1 MVLLCLWVLIVRW
14 FGGRYISVLF
24 VSLGLC
30 FVLLGDFLLVVS
42 DCGFVNR
49 LLRYVVLRWV

>member
-1 MVLLCLWVLIVRW
+1 MGC
-14 FGGRYISVLF
+14 YISVLF

-30 FVLLGDFLLVVS
+30 FVLLGDFLLVVF
-42 DCGFVNR
+42 DCGFANR